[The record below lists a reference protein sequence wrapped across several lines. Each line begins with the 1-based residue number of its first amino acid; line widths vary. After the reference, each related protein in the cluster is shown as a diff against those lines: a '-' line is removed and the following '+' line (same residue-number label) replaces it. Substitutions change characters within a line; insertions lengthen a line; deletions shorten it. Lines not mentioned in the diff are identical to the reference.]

1 MTIKGAEKYRDDFE
15 SKPIETDDKDYAI
28 KLVFKW
34 VNKNGSYDNP
44 IESEL

>member
-1 MTIKGAEKYRDDFE
+1 MNHYVVA
-15 SKPIETDDKDYAI
+15 DKNYAI